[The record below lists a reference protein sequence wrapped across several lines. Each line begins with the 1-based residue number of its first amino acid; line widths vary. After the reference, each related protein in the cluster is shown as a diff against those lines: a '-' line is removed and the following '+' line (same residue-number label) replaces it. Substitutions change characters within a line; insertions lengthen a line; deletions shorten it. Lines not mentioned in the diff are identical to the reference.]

1 VPIIGAHVSAQGGLY
16 RAFENAKNIGAD
28 AIQIF
33 GSSPQQWSVRLPKE
47 EDIKKFKEVHKESG
61 NIPVF
66 LHASYLANLASASEI
81 TRANALQSLTGH
93 LKIAEMISARGLI
106 FHIGSA
112 SASKAFSTSVA
123 SAKEVATEAKDQSK
137 EEAMKLVVEGCQK
150 ILKNVSGQTQLI
162 LENSSAGGAKL
173 GSTPQEI
180 GQIFK
185 KIKSPRAK
193 VCFDTAH
200 AFEAGVIEYDSLEK
214 IKKTFDEW
222 EEHVGLEN
230 IVAIHANDSKTAF
243 NSHNDRHENIGE
255 GHIGLKGFQNL
266 TREKRLCD
274 KVWLLEVPGFND
286 TGPDAKNI
294 QILKSCF

>member
-1 VPIIGAHVSAQGGLY
+1 MLPIVGAHVSAQGGLY
-16 RAFENAKNIGAD
+16 KAFENAKKIGAD

-47 EDIKKFKEVHKESG
+47 DDIKKFKDTLKESG

-66 LHASYLANLASASEI
+66 LHASYLANLASPNEI

-93 LKIAEMISARGLI
+93 LKIADLIDSQGLI
-106 FHIGSA
+106 FHIGSG
-112 SASKAFSTSVA
+112 
-123 SAKEVATEAKDQSK
+123 KDQTK
-137 EEAMKLVVEGCQK
+137 EDAMNLVVKGCQK
-150 ILKNVSGQTQLI
+150 ILENVSGKTLLI

-266 TREKRLCD
+266 TREKRLRD
-274 KVWLLEVPGFND
+274 KVWLLEVPGFDD

-294 QILKSCF
+294 KILKSCFWL

>member
-1 VPIIGAHVSAQGGLY
+1 MPPKIGAHVSTAGGLY
-16 RAFENAKNIGAD
+16 KAFENARVIGAD

-47 EDIKKFKEVHKESG
+47 EDIKKFKDAHKASD

-93 LKIAEMISARGLI
+93 LKIAELIGAEGLI
-106 FHIGSA
+106 FHIGSG
-112 SASKAFSTSVA
+112 
-123 SAKEVATEAKDQSK
+123 KDQSK
-137 EEAMKLVVEGCQK
+137 EDAMNFVIEGCLK
-150 ILKNVSGQTQLI
+150 ILKNVPGKSLLI

-173 GSTPQEI
+173 GATAEEVGAI
-180 GQIFK
+180 LK

-200 AFEAGVIEYDSLEK
+200 AFEAGVIEYDSTEK
-214 IKKTFDEW
+214 IKKVFDEW
-222 EEHVGLEN
+222 DKAVGLEN

-243 NSHNDRHENIGE
+243 GSHNDRHENLGV

-266 TREKRLCD
+266 AQEKRLWN
-274 KVWLLEVPGFND
+274 KVWLLEVPGFDNL
-286 TGPDAKNI
+286 GPDKKNVD
-294 QILKSCF
+294 ILRSCFIHKSMI

>member
-1 VPIIGAHVSAQGGLY
+1 MPKIGAHVSAQGGLY
-16 RAFENAKNIGAD
+16 KAFENAKNIGAS

-47 EDIKKFKEVHKESG
+47 EDVKKFKIAHKDSG

-93 LKIAEMISARGLI
+93 LKIADAIGAQGLI
-106 FHIGSA
+106 FHIGSG
-112 SASKAFSTSVA
+112 
-123 SAKEVATEAKDQSK
+123 KDQPK
-137 EEAMKLVVEGCQK
+137 AEAMHLVIEGCQK